1 MWGYPRSRR
10 CFYTKWTQSIFN
22 LRAGGVRERKKMKLG
37 EKGIGT
43 NREGIGVNLGGFDQ
57 NIYIYEH

>member
-1 MWGYPRSRR
+1 
-10 CFYTKWTQSIFN
+10 
-22 LRAGGVRERKKMKLG
+22 MKLG

-43 NREGIGVNLGGFDQ
+43 NREGIGVNVGGFDQ